1 MGKLFDYICF
11 FPCRLFYKMDLDKD
25 PFRKSLGIN
34 VLEGLV
40 KVRVKKDPFK
50 IKNNV
55 FVSVAGVP
63 LWMQ

>member
-1 MGKLFDYICF
+1 
-11 FPCRLFYKMDLDKD
+11 MDLDKD
-25 PFRKSLGIN
+25 PFRKGLGIN

-50 IKNNV
+50 IKDNV